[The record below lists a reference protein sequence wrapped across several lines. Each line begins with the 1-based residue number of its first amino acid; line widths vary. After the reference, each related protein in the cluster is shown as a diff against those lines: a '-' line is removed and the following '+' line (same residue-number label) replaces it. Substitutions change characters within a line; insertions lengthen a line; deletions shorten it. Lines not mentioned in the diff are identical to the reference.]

1 MIIGYGLA
9 NMDVPGR
16 LSSHPVASRAWPLH
30 TDLQT
35 SVCRFWV
42 DVSFQPLWV
51 STKGVTAGSRGE
63 SRFRFVRTR
72 QTVFPSGRMTLR
84 PRPRDPASRASGPH
98 QRLVPS
104 EFGFGPL
111 WHVCSGVAAVNR
123 SSPTVCAA
131 DWLFRCLPATCVS
144 SSVRSLSRPPIR
156 FLGGLVC

>member
-1 MIIGYGLA
+1 
-9 NMDVPGR
+9 MDVPGR

-30 TDLQT
+30 IELQT

-72 QTVFPSGRMTLR
+72 QTVFPSGCVTLR
-84 PRPRDPASRASGPH
+84 PRQQAVSTREASRPH
-98 QRLVPS
+98 QHPVPS

-111 WHVCSGVAAVNR
+111 WYVHSGVTAVNR
-123 SSPTVCAA
+123 LSLTVCAV
-131 DWLFRCLPATCVS
+131 DRLFRGLPATCVS
-144 SSVRSLSRPPIR
+144 SSVRSLSRPPIH

>member
-1 MIIGYGLA
+1 MFQGVCPVTRLLPGL
-9 NMDVPGR
+9 GR
-16 LSSHPVASRAWPLH
+16 YTQIYKHPCAGSGWTL
-30 TDLQT
+30 
-35 SVCRFWV
+35 
-42 DVSFQPLWV
+42 SFQPLWV

-111 WHVCSGVAAVNR
+111 WYVCSGVAAVNR
-123 SSPTVCAA
+123 LSLTVCAV